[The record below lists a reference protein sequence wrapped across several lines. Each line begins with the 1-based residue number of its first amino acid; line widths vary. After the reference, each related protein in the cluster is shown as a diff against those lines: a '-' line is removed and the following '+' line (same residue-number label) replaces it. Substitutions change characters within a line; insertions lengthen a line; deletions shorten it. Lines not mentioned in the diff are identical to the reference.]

1 MFNESIVHNQPP
13 GSVLLW
19 SRLGRCADTLEDAA
33 AELQSVITV
42 VEATSQPMSRRD
54 PMRPYMDIIY
64 KYAQDKSPF
73 KPSMVPRVT
82 SATVLHWLDAAAWL
96 LVACLE
102 VYGPACL
109 VTAEI

>member
-1 MFNESIVHNQPP
+1 MT
-13 GSVLLW
+13 W

-33 AELQSVITV
+33 SELQSVITV

-82 SATVLHWLDAAAWL
+82 SATGLHQLHAAIWL
-96 LVACLE
+96 LVACPE
-102 VYGPACL
+102 DCL
-109 VTAEI
+109 ALLAL